1 VRFNLQ
7 RLALI
12 AALGVTQIISWGSLY
27 YAIGI
32 LGPIM
37 VAEGYLSTGVVYGG
51 YSLSLLISGLA
62 APITGRAIDRL
73 GGGRVMALG
82 SVLAAAALAL
92 MALSRGAPLFITASV
107 VAGVAISMTLYEA
120 AFASLVGLTRRRTAD
135 AIAALT
141 LIGGF
146 ASTVFWPL
154 TEALQRVFDWRE
166 TDYAYALVHLLVCL
180 PLHIFLLRPVE
191 DDAAEESEKRVA
203 HIDDTP
209 PDLSTARRRLVLAVI
224 VIVFF
229 TNNFAISG
237 LTVHFVPLLVALG
250 LSSAAGVAVGVLFG
264 PGQVAGRVVAMTAGR
279 NLSAVSTGLWSTA
292 IFPVSFLFLL
302 AGPQFWAAAAFG
314 ILVGSANGVL
324 TIARGTIPL
333 ALFGRAGY
341 GALMGSIALPAVVAR
356 ASAPLAFAKVME
368 FAGTLSGFF
377 VAVAAGVVGLV
388 GMAILAVLARR
399 RPPEPASRPPVET

>member
-1 VRFNLQ
+1 VRFNRQ

-37 VAEGYLSTGVVYGG
+37 VAQGHLSTGVVYGG
-51 YSLSLLISGLA
+51 YSLSLLISGLS

-92 MALSRGAPLFITASV
+92 MAASRGAPLFIAASV

-154 TEALQRVFDWRE
+154 TEALQRIFDWRE
-166 TDYAYALVHLLVCL
+166 TYYVYALVHLLVCL
-180 PLHIFLLRPVE
+180 PLHILLLRPVE
-191 DDAAEESEKRVA
+191 DEAAEESEKRVA

-209 PDLSTARRRLVLAVI
+209 PDLSTERRRLVLALI

-250 LSSAAGVAVGVLFG
+250 LSSAAAVAVGVLFG
-264 PGQVAGRVVAMTAGR
+264 PGQVAGRIVAMTAGR

-333 ALFGRAGY
+333 ALFGRTGY
-341 GALMGSIALPAVVAR
+341 GALMGSIALPTVVAR

-377 VAVAAGVVGLV
+377 VAVAAGVMGLA
-388 GMAILAVLARR
+388 GMAVLAVLARR
-399 RPPEPASRPPVET
+399 RPSPEHKLPPAS

>member
-1 VRFNLQ
+1 VRLSRQ
-7 RLALI
+7 RLGLI
-12 AALGVTQIISWGSLY
+12 AALGVTQIVSWGSLY

-37 VAEGYLSTGVVYGG
+37 VAEGHLSTGLVYGG

-62 APITGRAIDRL
+62 APVTGRAIDRL

-82 SVLAAAALAL
+82 SVLAAVALAL
-92 MALSRGAPLFITASV
+92 MAASRGAPLFIAASV

-120 AFASLVGLTRRRTAD
+120 AFASLVGLTRRRAAD

-166 TDYAYALVHLLVCL
+166 TYFVYALVHLLICL
-180 PLHIFLLRPVE
+180 PLHVFVLRPIE
-191 DDAAEESEKRVA
+191 DETAEEGEQRVA

-209 PDLSTARRRLVLAVI
+209 PDFSAARRRLVLALI
-224 VIVFF
+224 VVVFF

-279 NLSAVSTGLWSTA
+279 NLSAVATGLWSTA
-292 IFPVSFLFLL
+292 VFPMSFVFLL
-302 AGPQFWAAAAFG
+302 AGAQFWAAAAFG
-314 ILVGSANGVL
+314 ILAGSANGVL

-341 GALMGSIALPAVVAR
+341 GALMGSIALPTVIAR
-356 ASAPLAFAKVME
+356 ASAPLAFAKTME

-377 VAVAAGVVGLV
+377 VAAAAGLVGLV
-388 GMAILAVLARR
+388 GMTILAVLTRR
-399 RPPEPASRPPVET
+399 DAPPEHKSPRTG